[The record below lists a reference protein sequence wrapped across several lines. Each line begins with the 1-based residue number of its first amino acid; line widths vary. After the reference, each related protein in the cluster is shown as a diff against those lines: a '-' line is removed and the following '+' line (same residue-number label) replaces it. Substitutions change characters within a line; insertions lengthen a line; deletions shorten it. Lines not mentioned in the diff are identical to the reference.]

1 MVRIDKIN
9 DKTTCNVK
17 INYLRFQ
24 KRTVMNNNES
34 LTVLTFRILRL
45 NVRLHLVIIKRK
57 VLFMLFLIMADLT
70 TKELYNP

>member
-1 MVRIDKIN
+1 MVRIDNIK
-9 DKTTCNVK
+9 DKTISHIK

-24 KRTVMNNNES
+24 KRTITNNNES
-34 LTVLTFRILRL
+34 LTVLTFHILRL

-57 VLFMLFLIMADLT
+57 VLFMLFLIMEDLT

>member
-1 MVRIDKIN
+1 MVRFDKIN
-9 DKTTCNVK
+9 DKTTSNLK

-24 KRTVMNNNES
+24 KRTVMNNIES
-34 LTVLTFRILRL
+34 VTVLTFRILRL

-57 VLFMLFLIMADLT
+57 VLFMLFLIMEDLT

>member
-1 MVRIDKIN
+1 MN
-9 DKTTCNVK
+9 DKTISHVK

-24 KRTVMNNNES
+24 KRTVTNSNES
-34 LTVLTFRILRL
+34 LTVLTFHMLRL

-57 VLFMLFLIMADLT
+57 VLFMLFLIMEDLT